1 MTNDVLHQVL
11 DTLNLA
17 HMNSYAV
24 DSLVN
29 PIYMCATNNKTN
41 AYGIDG
47 ILSDLPHMSN
57 QLLNEFQK
65 ANMVTCI
72 R

>member
-1 MTNDVLHQVL
+1 MGSGPRAVPTTNKVMTDTGLHLVL
-11 DTLNLA
+11 DKLNLA

-29 PIYMCATNNKTN
+29 SIYTFAINNKTN

-47 ILSDLPHMSN
+47 MLSELPNVSN
-57 QLLNEFQK
+57 H
-65 ANMVTCI
+65 
-72 R
+72 

>member
-1 MTNDVLHQVL
+1 MGSGPRAVPTTHKVMTDAGLHQVL
-11 DTLNLA
+11 DNLNLA

-29 PIYMCATNNKTN
+29 SIYTCAINNKTN

-47 ILSDLPHMSN
+47 MLSELPDVSN
-57 QLLNEFQK
+57 H
-65 ANMVTCI
+65 
-72 R
+72 